1 MIALIKK
8 LIPERFIRSI
18 SARLTFFMLFALS
31 VSSLLAGTFLTVI
44 YITDLKTTWDLG
56 PVKITLIAL
65 GISYVTSGIFS
76 VVLNKNILKPLKE
89 RTPPPTAP
97 TSAECS

>member
-1 MIALIKK
+1 MHLLKTNSGTFYPKHLSQAY
-8 LIPERFIRSI
+8 
-18 SARLTFFMLFALS
+18 FFMLFALS
-31 VSSLLAGTFLTVI
+31 VSSLMAGTFLTVI

-76 VVLNKNILKPLKE
+76 VVFK
-89 RTPPPTAP
+89 
-97 TSAECS
+97 